1 MQISFSILFS
11 IAIILTTQ
19 SCLIDSIAGS
29 SSRMPEEMESGLSKE
44 ASAFLDKVYEGIVP
58 EQLVDYHTHIVG
70 INEEKTGAYVNKNM
84 LKWWHIKDYIRFL
97 VYKSSLKID
106 SLDNADEEVIQRLA
120 LLIRSNRRHG
130 KHYILAF
137 DKHYNKD
144 GTVNESKTEF
154 YVPNEYIY
162 NLSQKNPDIFLPAI
176 SIHPYR
182 KDALDELDKWGK
194 KGVKLLKWLPNAQGM
209 NPSDPDLEPFYKKMV
224 QYKISLLTH
233 AGEEKAVD
241 AEEDQKLGNPL
252 LLRFPLDLGVKVIVA
267 HCASLGTNEDLD
279 NKDRNQVDNYELFL
293 RLMDTKKYEG
303 LLFGETSAQAQFNR
317 LSKPIEAI
325 IKRQDLHKRLVNG
338 SDYPLP
344 AVNIVI
350 RTGKLVSLGL
360 ITDDERKYLNEIYEF
375 NPLVFDFAVK
385 RAIRLKENNLKL
397 SDSVFM
403 KNPGL
408 K

>member
-1 MQISFSILFS
+1 
-11 IAIILTTQ
+11 
-19 SCLIDSIAGS
+19 
-29 SSRMPEEMESGLSKE
+29 
-44 ASAFLDKVYEGIVP
+44 
-58 EQLVDYHTHIVG
+58 
-70 INEEKTGAYVNKNM
+70 
-84 LKWWHIKDYIRFL
+84 
-97 VYKSSLKID
+97 
-106 SLDNADEEVIQRLA
+106 
-120 LLIRSNRRHG
+120 
-130 KHYILAF
+130 
-137 DKHYNKD
+137 
-144 GTVNESKTEF
+144 
-154 YVPNEYIY
+154 
-162 NLSQKNPDIFLPAI
+162 
-176 SIHPYR
+176 
-182 KDALDELDKWGK
+182 
-194 KGVKLLKWLPNAQGM
+194 
-209 NPSDPDLEPFYKKMV
+209 
-224 QYKISLLTH
+224 
-233 AGEEKAVD
+233 
-241 AEEDQKLGNPL
+241 
-252 LLRFPLDLGVKVIVA
+252 
-267 HCASLGTNEDLD
+267 
-279 NKDRNQVDNYELFL
+279 
-293 RLMDTKKYEG
+293 MDTKKYEG